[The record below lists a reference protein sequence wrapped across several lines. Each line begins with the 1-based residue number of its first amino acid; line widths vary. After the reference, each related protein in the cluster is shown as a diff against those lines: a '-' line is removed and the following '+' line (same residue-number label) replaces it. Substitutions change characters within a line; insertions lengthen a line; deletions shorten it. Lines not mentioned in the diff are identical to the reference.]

1 MSSNLTYQVLNFTT
15 VAEVI
20 NESGITIYS
29 TIEHIFLFINTILFG
44 LSWLVISQAST
55 REMGLYRW
63 FLMNETIWSFLFDW
77 IIVQLQPLFLFPGV
91 LCIFVSSSFFRHSN
105 ILTAKILLTLFYL
118 IAIGKAH
125 SFAAALMHRFVC
137 AFPNDSSIVRVY
149 KHFTPWIQIAILL
162 GLSSIVFTSM
172 LPFLLS
178 QRHTFIKEQVI
189 AISPIMKKIYEQEE
203 TVLCVLGSEK
213 VNEAGR
219 VFVTGIVFMIAL
231 IIGFGLLLY
240 YTYHLLNK
248 LRRVIH
254 HAPTLKLQEQL
265 MRACTAQMFGNFV
278 FLFFPLGSLILFQ
291 RIGPKH
297 SQLLSTTLYL
307 MLSVNSSFNYVCL
320 LTFIR
325 PYQSRRFSFDLTDN
339 YLYETKL
346 TIGNSK
352 QIYRVL
358 LDLTDTQL
366 WLFGTASTRWQHG
379 SALPIKSSNLT
390 VSNETVASVK
400 FNKSSG
406 IYDFNFRANVLQ
418 ASSPIVII
426 DETNIVKNAK
436 FGLVYLGSNSSA
448 AGRLPSKAIGV
459 IGLGRLM
466 NLGSNTT
473 NYMDNMINGTG
484 RIVLCNRPA
493 HKRATLVLNEDYFS
507 QEDINQ
513 WGIATMLN
521 SENRIKPTAFEFNL
535 TTIGVGTNYTLSN
548 ASITATLTTLS
559 NYVTVDNQ
567 TWEIIKK
574 ELQLSNV
581 SNSDDVRIDCS
592 RAQPLRLFF
601 GVKQPNGTI
610 GEMMIVGS
618 ELIQKISA
626 NECKLMVR
634 PFNGTAWIFGGPFL
648 RY

>member
-1 MSSNLTYQVLNFTT
+1 MAAWISTSN
-15 VAEVI
+15 
-20 NESGITIYS
+20 
-29 TIEHIFLFINTILFG
+29 
-44 LSWLVISQAST
+44 
-55 REMGLYRW
+55 
-63 FLMNETIWSFLFDW
+63 
-77 IIVQLQPLFLFPGV
+77 
-91 LCIFVSSSFFRHSN
+91 
-105 ILTAKILLTLFYL
+105 
-118 IAIGKAH
+118 
-125 SFAAALMHRFVC
+125 
-137 AFPNDSSIVRVY
+137 
-149 KHFTPWIQIAILL
+149 
-162 GLSSIVFTSM
+162 
-172 LPFLLS
+172 
-178 QRHTFIKEQVI
+178 
-189 AISPIMKKIYEQEE
+189 
-203 TVLCVLGSEK
+203 
-213 VNEAGR
+213 
-219 VFVTGIVFMIAL
+219 
-231 IIGFGLLLY
+231 
-240 YTYHLLNK
+240 
-248 LRRVIH
+248 
-254 HAPTLKLQEQL
+254 
-265 MRACTAQMFGNFV
+265 
-278 FLFFPLGSLILFQ
+278 
-291 RIGPKH
+291 
-297 SQLLSTTLYL
+297 
-307 MLSVNSSFNYVCL
+307 
-320 LTFIR
+320 
-325 PYQSRRFSFDLTDN
+325 
-339 YLYETKL
+339 
-346 TIGNSK
+346 
-352 QIYRVL
+352 
-358 LDLTDTQL
+358 
-366 WLFGTASTRWQHG
+366 
-379 SALPIKSSNLT
+379 
-390 VSNETVASVK
+390 K

-448 AGRLPSKAIGV
+448 AGRLPSRAIGV

-466 NLGSNTT
+466 NLGNNVT

-581 SNSDDVRIDCS
+581 SNSDDVRVDCS

-648 RY
+648 RHYCVQIDLTKRQIMFLNNARLFPWKSDDYAQPIGQSIFIARITTTLPTNQTTTTTSPPTVEVRTTTRKQSETTTIGDRFWIGK